1 MRDAGT
7 PELDVASD
15 RDGDTPNVEELI
27 TEYESERPART
38 LSGPLK
44 RAVAVVAAG
53 LSLYVL
59 YRVFVVDNGQH
70 NRMIF
75 LAVVLPLTFLVYRPG
90 FRSKGER
97 ITQRRNDNP
106 GPFDYLLAALALVS
120 CAYPVITFDA
130 FIVRTVNPTWMDLA
144 TGGILLLLILEA
156 TRRTTGWALP
166 IVAGGFL
173 LYAYYSGYFP
183 IDWVISTP
191 GFGIDRIIEH
201 LFMTTE
207 GIYGTPLDVAST
219 YIVLFTIY
227 GAVLDLSGASK
238 FFVDLSFAAFRK
250 SRTAAGRTVSLAGF
264 LLGTVSGSGTAT
276 AVSIGSVSWPIL
288 RRAGYPKDQAGGVI
302 AAAGIGAILSPPT
315 LGAAAF
321 IIAEYMRIN
330 YLTVLLYATVP
341 TLLYYLGIVLAI
353 EIDARRLHTRPVD
366 LGGISPWRL
375 LGRYFYHFSSLLA
388 IVFFMAMDL
397 SPFTAVTYAIALAFG
412 LSFLDR
418 KAMLTPRRAFKALA
432 QGTLSV
438 LPVAATCAAAGII
451 VGIVT
456 LTGLGLNLADIVVS
470 FADGISWNYTSQL
483 VLTVVLAAIAILL
496 LGLAVPVTASF
507 IISAVIIKPIF
518 DKFGI
523 GDAEAYMFIFYY
535 AVLSEVS
542 PPTALAAVATS
553 AITGGNPYKTM
564 WQTWRYTLPAF
575 LVPFHF
581 VLAPAGR
588 GVLGIGPLPEVF
600 IASIVS
606 GIGVAALAVVTGAW
620 LIGPTRLPER
630 VLAGVAAV
638 MLLWVAPIPDAIGLA
653 AAVAA
658 IVIHLI
664 GRRLS
669 PLASDPSPQ
678 PERTA

>member
-1 MRDAGT
+1 MPDAG
-7 PELDVASD
+7 SS
-15 RDGDTPNVEELI
+15 GPNVAAVVVDDRPDVDELI
-27 TEYESERPART
+27 AEYEAERPARA
-38 LSGPLK
+38 LSGPLAN
-44 RAVAVVAAG
+44 AVGAVAAG
-53 LSLYVL
+53 LSVYVL
-59 YRVFVVDNGQH
+59 YRVFAVDNGQH

-90 FRSKGER
+90 FRRRGER
-97 ITQRRNDNP
+97 LAQRGHDHP
-106 GPFDYLLAALALVS
+106 GVADYVLAGLALVTS
-120 CAYPVITFDA
+120 AYPAFTFDQI
-130 FIVRTVNPTWMDLA
+130 IVRTVTPTRLDLVM
-144 TGGILLLLILEA
+144 GGTLLLLVIEA

-166 IVAGGFL
+166 VVSSLFL
-173 LYAYYSGYFP
+173 LYAYYSGYLP
-183 IDWVISTP
+183 ISWVISTP

-201 LFMTTE
+201 LYITTE
-207 GIYGTPLDVAST
+207 GIYGTPLDVAAT

-250 SRTAAGRTVSLAGF
+250 SRTAAGRTVTLAGF

-288 RRAGYPKDQAGGVI
+288 RRAGYPRDQAGGII

-353 EIDARRLHTRPVD
+353 EIDARRLGTRPVE
-366 LGGISPWRL
+366 LAGASAWQL
-375 LGRYFYHFSSLLA
+375 MGRYFYHFSSLLA
-388 IVFFMAMDL
+388 IVVFMSLNL
-397 SPFTAVTYAIALAFG
+397 SPFTAVTYATALAFL
-412 LSFLDR
+412 LSFADR
-418 KAMLTPRRAFKALA
+418 KAMLTPQRAYKALA

-438 LPVAATCAAAGII
+438 LPVAATCASAGII

-456 LTGLGLNLADIVVS
+456 LSGLGLNLSDIVVG
-470 FADGISWNYTSQL
+470 FADVMSWNYTSQL
-483 VLTVVLAAIAILL
+483 VLTVVLAAAAILL

-507 IISAVIIKPIF
+507 IIAAVIIKPIF
-518 DKFGI
+518 EKFGI
-523 GDAEAYMFIFYY
+523 GEAESYMFIFYY

-553 AITGGNPYKTM
+553 AITGGNPYRTM
-564 WQTWRYTLPAF
+564 MQAWRYTLPAF

-588 GVLGIGPLPEVF
+588 GVLGLGSLPEVVAATV
-600 IASIVS
+600 ISC
-606 GIGVAALAVVTGAW
+606 IGVAALAVVTGAW
-620 LIGPTRLPER
+620 LVGPTRMPER
-630 VLAGVAAV
+630 VLAGISAV
-638 MLLWVAPIPDAIGLA
+638 LLLWVAPVPDVLGLVA
-653 AAVAA
+653 AAAA
-658 IVIHLI
+658 IVLHIM
-664 GRRLS
+664 GRRPAILTAAH
-669 PLASDPSPQ
+669 LPQ
-678 PERTA
+678 PERSG